1 MKFCCNSFLCLTSIL
16 TMLFS
21 SGCIRD
27 YVTIERTVNAVW
39 SADNTEI
46 LKIVS
51 TYETY
56 KPGENYYYA
65 RASKDWKYRFEI
77 CSPDL
82 SDCKVV
88 GSAHDGKQDGIMQYV
103 PVYWLRSVQKI
114 AYLKRS
120 NEAVLKDL
128 TGGEK
133 VLEPPSDIINT
144 IFAATKGSHEA
155 IDVAPSPKED
165 VIAVYLQSAYF
176 TGSNYTDFSYCQ
188 CVSFF
193 DSKSGSHIST
203 REVPFNKTDPALN
216 VVYQFHNMRCHFLWS
231 KEGSG
236 VYVVT
241 RSKAYLLKYGSSPG
255 IEQVDLVPERGTK
268 ANSGNIS
275 NSGLQLRVN
284 IDGNNTLLEI
294 VQLTDWKPF
303 GSLGLIR
310 RDSNIYSFW

>member
-1 MKFCCNSFLCLTSIL
+1 MKSYCNSLLGFICSLTI
-16 TMLFS
+16 LFS

-27 YVTIERTVNAVW
+27 YVTVERTVNAVW

-65 RASKDWKYRFEI
+65 RASKNWKYRFET

-103 PVYWLRSVQKI
+103 PVYWLRSIQKM
-114 AYLKRS
+114 AYLNRS
-120 NEAVLKDL
+120 NKAVLKDL

-155 IDVAPSPKED
+155 IDIAPSPKED
-165 VIAVYLQSAYF
+165 VLAVYLQSAYIS
-176 TGSNYTDFSYCQ
+176 GSNYTDFSYCHG
-188 CVSFF
+188 VSFF
-193 DSKSGSHIST
+193 DIKSGSHIST

-231 KEGSG
+231 KDGSG

-241 RSKAYLLKYGSSPG
+241 RSKAYLLKYGPSPG
-255 IEQVDLVPERGTK
+255 IELVDLVPERGTK
-268 ANSGNIS
+268 TNSGNIS
-275 NSGLQLRVN
+275 NDGRQLIVT
-284 IDGNNTLLEI
+284 IDGNNTSLDI
-294 VQLTDWKPF
+294 IQLDDWKPF

-310 RDSNIYSFW
+310 RDSNSYSFW